1 MMWIIIYGT
10 KEQKWNLWNR
20 VDIEKVPRDERV
32 GTGLLN
38 LIIYQTDIVTVV
50 EKEESFNS
58 TEKYTAEIVFVLL
71 SFRCALSSLREI
83 MWVTGMEMVHH
94 VQLLFIWKQRVKT

>member
-1 MMWIIIYGT
+1 MKGYQHKVGSKLFQGETVGKYSRNGMMWIIIYGT

-38 LIIYQTDIVTVV
+38 LIIYQTDIVTA
-50 EKEESFNS
+50 EKEES
-58 TEKYTAEIVFVLL
+58 
-71 SFRCALSSLREI
+71 
-83 MWVTGMEMVHH
+83 
-94 VQLLFIWKQRVKT
+94 